1 MNDFNRARFIR
12 WNDVETKACPFY
24 IEVNKGS
31 HRSPE
36 EYTEDHPLNEQI
48 DVFSLGN
55 VLYSILM
62 RRDIYEDMNTKNV
75 QKVVTDGV
83 FISIPEEVKE
93 EFSAME
99 NAVVVA
105 ISMCHVKNVK
115 ERKTAMEV
123 ERYLLEKLEEYG
135 VSKF

>member
-24 IEVNKGS
+24 IEVNKWS

-36 EYTEDHPLNEQI
+36 EYTENHPLNEQI

-62 RRDIYEDMNTKNV
+62 RRDVYEDMEKGDV
-75 QKVVTDGV
+75 QKVVKDGV
-83 FISIPEEVKE
+83 FISIPEEVKGQ
-93 EFSAME
+93 FSDME
-99 NAVVVA
+99 NVVAVA

-123 ERYLLEKLEEYG
+123 ERYLREKLEEYG